1 MKKQIFSMMAGLL
14 IGAIL
19 FAPQPTQAAGMVA
32 EPTWQPIY
40 VDGKQVAMEAYNI
53 AGHNYV
59 KLRDIGSQVGFNVYW
74 SSGVQID
81 TGNPYT
87 GVAPEN
93 SGIRISS
100 YKGATLFPSERS
112 GLIISPSSNV
122 KSVVSTC
129 PEVVRVENVSGFWTA
144 IAVSPGSA
152 DVIVTDAD
160 GRSASLTLTVLQP
173 EQSAST
179 QNTTSQDTDTIRQ
192 ELIGRINQVRRE
204 NGVSE
209 LSVNQS
215 LMDAAQYCSSLH
227 VTYHQNKV
235 ECEAVAAAGYP
246 HGFGSNITAFTS
258 VPSSQIAQRAVENW
272 INSPG
277 HFQTMIDLACDAIGV
292 GITDDG
298 RGTVCFMFVG
308 NPSAINPYA

>member
-1 MKKQIFSMMAGLL
+1 MKKQILSMLTGLL
-14 IGAIL
+14 IGTTF

-40 VDGKQVAMEAYNI
+40 VDGQQVKMEAYNI

-93 SGIRISS
+93 SGIRVSS
-100 YKGATLFPSERS
+100 YKGDTLLPGERS
-112 GLIISPSSNV
+112 GLNISPSSNV

-129 PEVVRVENVSGFWTA
+129 SNVVRVEKVSGFWTA
-144 IAVSPGSA
+144 IAVASGSA

-160 GRSASLTLTVLQP
+160 GHSASLTLTVHQP
-173 EQSAST
+173 EEIASA
-179 QNTTSQDTDTIRQ
+179 QNIASQDTDAIRQ
-192 ELIGRINQVRRE
+192 ELIERINQVRRE

-209 LSVNQS
+209 LSVNQA
-215 LMDAAQYCSSLH
+215 LMDAAQYCSSLR
-227 VTYHQNKV
+227 VTYHQNRV

-258 VPSSQIAQRAVENW
+258 VPSSKIAQRAVENW
-272 INSPG
+272 IKSPG

>member
-14 IGAIL
+14 IGAML

-112 GLIISPSSNV
+112 GLNISPSSNV

-129 PEVVRVENVSGFWTA
+129 PDVVRVENVSGFWTA

-209 LSVNQS
+209 LSVNQA

-277 HFQTMIDLACDAIGV
+277 HFQTMIDPACDAIGV
-292 GITDDG
+292 GITDDD

-308 NPSAINPYA
+308 NPSAINPYD